1 MTERRV
7 AHRYEVTVPVQVRA
21 AGQGRKDVPYGQTRD
36 ISTSGLYFTV
46 PQPLQAGSRI
56 EMSLTLPTAITGG
69 NEVIL
74 EVVARVVRVEDGSGA
89 GHQKIGVAAHIEK
102 YDIVRTGA
110 AR

>member
-7 AHRYEVTVPVQVRA
+7 ARRYDVTVPVRVRNT
-21 AGQGRKDVPYGQTRD
+21 GQEIKELPYGKTRD

-74 EVVARVVRVEDGSGA
+74 EVVARVVRVEDGPGA
-89 GHQKIGVAAHIEK
+89 EHQTVGVAAHIEK
-102 YDIVRTGA
+102 YDIIRAGA